1 MTQKYYKSILEN
13 IKTAVI
19 AVDQN
24 AKVTFAN
31 RAFKTL
37 FQGAERG
44 KLGAVTACAGD
55 IKHCGACNCAQGCP
69 LYGAFEDAFLSNAEV
84 SRRIFQRV
92 TSGDS
97 AHEVA
102 YSLTVT
108 PLGGGICM
116 GAVDDAF
123 ELEIS
128 RELQTAKSI
137 QQRLLPAGKW
147 AGGKKY
153 SYMYIPCRDIGG
165 DLPEVYSRNNSAFG
179 VIADVS
185 GKGISA
191 GMLTAFV
198 KAAYDKTAESPARA
212 LSNLSAKFRELN
224 LDERNYITLAAVR
237 IDKDTVTYSMA
248 GHNVPILKKPKAVLR
263 G

>member
-137 QQRLLPAGKW
+137 QQRLLPA
-147 AGGKKY
+147 
-153 SYMYIPCRDIGG
+153 P
-165 DLPEVYSRNNSAFG
+165 PERK
-179 VIADVS
+179 IAE
-185 GKGISA
+185 G
-191 GMLTAFV
+191 
-198 KAAYDKTAESPARA
+198 
-212 LSNLSAKFRELN
+212 
-224 LDERNYITLAAVR
+224 
-237 IDKDTVTYSMA
+237 
-248 GHNVPILKKPKAVLR
+248 
-263 G
+263 